1 MLDMNTDLIIANLV
15 NPPVLFF
22 LLGILAALAQSDLE
36 LPAPI
41 PKVLS
46 LYLLLALG
54 FKGGVALRENNG
66 GLVLPALGAALLM
79 ALVVPLYAFPI
90 LRRRLSL
97 PDAAAVAATYG
108 SVSAVT
114 FVTATAFLQRLG
126 EPQGGYMT
134 AALALMES
142 PAIVVGVL
150 LARLGQHNGD
160 HLRGRFAALLHEA
173 VFNGSVLLLV
183 GSLAIGY
190 AAGKA
195 GSESLKPFTESLFPG
210 LLSLF
215 LLDMGLVV
223 GRRLGDLRRMG
234 AFPIAFAFG
243 MPLFNAALGMAIAR
257 LVGLPVGDALL
268 FVALCASASYIAVPA
283 ALRQALPQA
292 NPALYVTMALAL
304 TFPFNVVVGIPLYM
318 SVISA
323 LW

>member
-1 MLDMNTDLIIANLV
+1 MSAELVVSNLL

-22 LLGILAALAQSDLE
+22 LLGILAVLVKSDLE

-54 FKGGVALRENNG
+54 FKGGVTLRESDG

-79 ALVVPLYAFPI
+79 ALAVPLYAFPI
-90 LRRRLSL
+90 LRRRLSR

-142 PAIVVGVL
+142 PAIVVGML
-150 LARLGQHNGD
+150 LARLGQRNDDIQGQ
-160 HLRGRFAALLHEA
+160 LTVLLHEA
-173 VFNGSVLLLV
+173 LFNSSVVLLV

-190 AAGKA
+190 IAGKA
-195 GSESLKPFTESLFPG
+195 NGDVLTPFTESLFPG

-223 GRRLGDLRRMG
+223 GRRLGDLKRMG

-243 MPLFNAALGMAIAR
+243 LPPVNAALGMGIAR
-257 LVGLPVGDALL
+257 LIGLPVGDALL
-268 FVALCASASYIAVPA
+268 FVVLCASASYIAVPA
-283 ALRQALPQA
+283 AMSQALPQA

-304 TFPFNVVVGIPLYM
+304 TFPFNVVLGIPLYM
-318 SVISA
+318 SAISA
-323 LW
+323 LWP

>member
-1 MLDMNTDLIIANLV
+1 MSADLIASNLL

-22 LLGILAALAQSDLE
+22 LLGILAALVKSDLE

-79 ALVVPLYAFPI
+79 ALAVPLYAFPM

-150 LARLGQHNGD
+150 LARLGRHNGND
-160 HLRGRFAALLHEA
+160 ARGQFAALFHEA
-173 VFNGSVLLLV
+173 MFNGSVLLLV

-190 AAGKA
+190 VVGKA
-195 GSESLKPFTESLFPG
+195 NSESLKPFTESLFPG

-223 GRRLGDLRRMG
+223 GRRLGDLRRIG
-234 AFPIAFAFG
+234 AFLIAFAFG
-243 MPLFNAALGMAIAR
+243 LPLVNAALGILIAW
-257 LVGLPVGDALL
+257 LIGLPVGDALL
-268 FVALCASASYIAVPA
+268 FVVLCASASYIAVPA
-283 ALRQALPQA
+283 AMRQVLPQA

-304 TFPFNVVVGIPLYM
+304 TFPFNVVLGIPLYM

-323 LW
+323 LWR

>member
-1 MLDMNTDLIIANLV
+1 MNADLISANLL

-22 LLGILAALAQSDLE
+22 LLGGLAVLFKSDLE

-41 PKVLS
+41 PKALS

-54 FKGGVALRENNG
+54 FKGGMALRENNG
-66 GLVLPALGAALLM
+66 GLALPALGAALLM
-79 ALVVPLYAFPI
+79 ALAAPLYAFPM
-90 LRRRLSL
+90 LRRRMTL

-126 EPQGGYMT
+126 EPQSGYMT

-150 LARLGQHNGD
+150 LARLGQRNGND
-160 HLRGRFAALLHEA
+160 MRGRFAALLHEA

-190 AAGKA
+190 VVGGAG
-195 GSESLKPFTESLFPG
+195 GESLKPFTEALFPG

-243 MPLFNAALGMAIAR
+243 MPLFNAALGLGIAR
-257 LVGLPVGDALL
+257 LIGLPVGDALL
-268 FVALCASASYIAVPA
+268 FVVLCASASYIAVPA
-283 ALRQALPQA
+283 AMRQALPQA

-304 TFPFNVVVGIPLYM
+304 TFPFNVVIGIPLYL
-318 SVISA
+318 SVIAA

>member
-1 MLDMNTDLIIANLV
+1 MNTDLIISNLL

-22 LLGILAALAQSDLE
+22 LLGSLAVLVKSDLE

-54 FKGGVALRENNG
+54 FKGGAALRENND
-66 GLVLPALGAALLM
+66 GLALPALSAALLM
-79 ALVVPLYAFPI
+79 ALAVPLYAFPI
-90 LRRRLSL
+90 LRRRMNL

-126 EPQGGYMT
+126 EPQSGYMT

-150 LARLGQHNGD
+150 FARLGQRNGD
-160 HLRGRFAALLHEA
+160 DIWGRFAALLHEA

-190 AAGKA
+190 VVGGAG
-195 GSESLKPFTESLFPG
+195 GESLKPFTEALFPG

-243 MPLFNAALGMAIAR
+243 MPLFNAILSVGIAR
-257 LVGLPVGDALL
+257 LIGLPVGDALL
-268 FVALCASASYIAVPA
+268 FVVLCASASYIAVPA
-283 ALRQALPQA
+283 AMRQALPQA

-304 TFPFNVVVGIPLYM
+304 TFPFNVVIGIPLYL

>member
-1 MLDMNTDLIIANLV
+1 MSVDLIASNLL

-22 LLGILAALAQSDLE
+22 LLGILAALVKSDLE

-54 FKGGVALRENNG
+54 FKGGTALRENNG
-66 GLVLPALGAALLM
+66 GLALSALGAALLM
-79 ALVVPLYAFPI
+79 ALAVPLYAFPI

-97 PDAAAVAATYG
+97 PNAAAVAATYG

-142 PAIVVGVL
+142 PAIVVGML

-160 HLRGRFAALLHEA
+160 DIRGQFAVLLHEA

-190 AAGKA
+190 VAGRS
-195 GSESLKPFTESLFPG
+195 GGESLKPFTESLFPG

-223 GRRLGDLRRMG
+223 GRRLGDLQRIG
-234 AFPIAFAFG
+234 AFLIAFAFG
-243 MPLFNAALGMAIAR
+243 LPLVNAALGLGIAR
-257 LVGLPVGDALL
+257 LIGLPPGDALL
-268 FVALCASASYIAVPA
+268 FVVLCASASYIAVPA
-283 ALRQALPQA
+283 AMRQTLPQA

-318 SVISA
+318 SAISA

>member
-1 MLDMNTDLIIANLV
+1 MSADLIVSNLL

-22 LLGILAALAQSDLE
+22 LLGILAVLVKSDLE

-41 PKVLS
+41 PKVLA
-46 LYLLLALG
+46 LYLLLSLG
-54 FKGGVALRENNG
+54 FKGGMALRENNG
-66 GLVLPALGAALLM
+66 GLALPALGAALLM
-79 ALVVPLYAFPI
+79 ALIVPLYAFPV
-90 LRRRLSL
+90 LRHRLSL

-150 LARLGQHNGD
+150 LARMGQRNDDVQGQ
-160 HLRGRFAALLHEA
+160 LMALLHEA
-173 VFNGSVLLLV
+173 LFNSSVLLLV

-190 AAGKA
+190 IAGKA
-195 GSESLKPFTESLFPG
+195 SGDSLKPFTESLFPG

-223 GRRLGDLRRMG
+223 GRRLGDLKRMG

-243 MPLFNAALGMAIAR
+243 LPLVNAALGMGIAR
-257 LVGLPVGDALL
+257 LIGLPVGDALL
-268 FVALCASASYIAVPA
+268 FVVLCASASYIAVPA
-283 ALRQALPQA
+283 AMRQALPQA

-304 TFPFNVVVGIPLYM
+304 TFPFNVVLGIPLYM

-323 LW
+323 LWP

>member
-1 MLDMNTDLIIANLV
+1 MNADLIIANLL

-22 LLGILAALAQSDLE
+22 LLGGLAVLVKSDLE

-41 PKVLS
+41 PKALS

-54 FKGGVALRENNG
+54 FKGGIALRENND
-66 GLVLPALGAALLM
+66 GLALPALCAALLM
-79 ALVVPLYAFPI
+79 ALATPIYAFPI
-90 LRRRLSL
+90 LRRRMTL

-126 EPQGGYMT
+126 EPQSGYMT

-142 PAIVVGVL
+142 PAIAVGVL
-150 LARLGQHNGD
+150 FARLGQRNGD
-160 HLRGRFAALLHEA
+160 DMRSRFAVLLHEA
-173 VFNGSVLLLV
+173 MLNGSVLLLV

-190 AAGKA
+190 VVGRAG
-195 GSESLKPFTESLFPG
+195 GESLKPFTEALFPG

-243 MPLFNAALGMAIAR
+243 MPLFNAALGMGIAR
-257 LVGLPVGDALL
+257 LIGLPVGDALL
-268 FVALCASASYIAVPA
+268 FVVLCASASYIAVPA
-283 ALRQALPQA
+283 AMRQALPQA

-304 TFPFNVVVGIPLYM
+304 TFPFNVVIGIPLYL
-318 SVISA
+318 SVIA
-323 LW
+323 AFW

>member
-1 MLDMNTDLIIANLV
+1 MSADLIASNLL

-22 LLGILAALAQSDLE
+22 LLGILAALVKSDLE

-79 ALVVPLYAFPI
+79 ALAVPLYAFPI

-142 PAIVVGVL
+142 PAIVAGVL
-150 LARLGQHNGD
+150 LARLGQRNGND
-160 HLRGRFAALLHEA
+160 ARGQFKVLFHEA
-173 VFNGSVLLLV
+173 MFNGSVLLLV

-190 AAGKA
+190 VVGKA
-195 GSESLKPFTESLFPG
+195 NGESLKPFTESLFPG

-223 GRRLGDLRRMG
+223 GRRLGDLRRIG
-234 AFPIAFAFG
+234 AFLIAFAFG
-243 MPLFNAALGMAIAR
+243 LPLVNAALGMGIAR
-257 LVGLPVGDALL
+257 MIGLPVGDALL
-268 FVALCASASYIAVPA
+268 FVVLCASASYIAVPA
-283 ALRQALPQA
+283 AMRQVLPQA

-304 TFPFNVVVGIPLYM
+304 TFPFNVVLGIPLYM
-318 SVISA
+318 GVISA
-323 LW
+323 LWR

>member
-1 MLDMNTDLIIANLV
+1 MSVDLIVSNLL

-22 LLGILAALAQSDLE
+22 LLGILAALVRSDLE

-54 FKGGVALRENNG
+54 FKGGVALRESDG
-66 GLVLPALGAALLM
+66 GLALPALVAALLM
-79 ALVVPLYAFPI
+79 ALAVPLYAFPL
-90 LRRRLSL
+90 LRRRLGQS
-97 PDAAAVAATYG
+97 DAAAVAATYG

-126 EPQGGYMT
+126 EPQSGYMT

-150 LARLGQHNGD
+150 LAQSAHLNGD
-160 HLRGRFAALLHEA
+160 GVRGRLPALMREA
-173 VFNGSVLLLV
+173 LFNGSVLVLV
-183 GSLAIGY
+183 GSLSIGY
-190 AAGKA
+190 ATGRAG
-195 GSESLKPFTESLFPG
+195 GESLKPFTESLFPG

-223 GRRLGDLRRMG
+223 GRRLGDLRRIG
-234 AFPIAFAFG
+234 AFLIAFAFG
-243 MPLFNAALGMAIAR
+243 LPVANAALGIGIAR
-257 LVGLPVGDALL
+257 LIGLPVGDALL
-268 FVALCASASYIAVPA
+268 FVVLCASASYIAVPA
-283 ALRQALPQA
+283 AMRQTLPQA

-304 TFPFNVVVGIPLYM
+304 TFPFNILVGIPLYL
-318 SVISA
+318 SAISA